1 MPDEGGVIKF
11 KNHNHS
17 VRVSLVV
24 KPISGC
30 ERRSDKSFTNKY
42 QKHIICDDDKL
53 YSQEPIISRAN
64 SKDEEDV
71 AQIFVEMLEDNIK
84 RIHREF
90 DPTHCWICKGSLNDM
105 VRDHGHF
112 TGKYRGAPHYIC
124 NLQFKKPKFTPLIS
138 QLGWL

>member
-42 QKHIICDDDKL
+42 
-53 YSQEPIISRAN
+53 
-64 SKDEEDV
+64 
-71 AQIFVEMLEDNIK
+71 
-84 RIHREF
+84 
-90 DPTHCWICKGSLNDM
+90 
-105 VRDHGHF
+105 
-112 TGKYRGAPHYIC
+112 
-124 NLQFKKPKFTPLIS
+124 
-138 QLGWL
+138 